1 MNIFWLGFAYVL
13 GTYAGY
19 RVALGHFGH
28 AVDRCIEALI
38 KDQYIKTKTNRD
50 GEEDIM
56 KWYEK

>member
-1 MNIFWLGFAYVL
+1 MNIFWLGLAYTL

-19 RVALGHFGH
+19 KVAMGHFGE
-28 AVDRCIEALI
+28 AVDRCIEVLI